1 MHTFEEKPRQRRS
14 GLVLRNSKFIKEMK
28 NSFRTVLWL
37 LVGAISL
44 LLAACGGGE
53 QRTAYNRFVEA
64 YTSGLVPRSS
74 TVSVV
79 LSQDVPEERIGKV
92 DLQELLTISPG
103 VKGRVA
109 FADSRTIVFSPDRG
123 LDRDTKY
130 SATLNVSD
138 LFDNVAD
145 AESRFSFGFF
155 TLPTS
160 FSGSLESF
168 EETTDG
174 HYEVTFCVTSLDA
187 EEAQFVEKQ
196 VTPSEGKPLWQH
208 SSDGCRHIL
217 KVEAEAGATSRM
229 LKVNHVGK
237 VIAEAEIPAK
247 GEMRVMGVRSKTE
260 DQKYVEV
267 TFSKR
272 LDDKQDMM
280 GLAVLEDNQSEAVDV
295 CGNTLRLY
303 PDAGRDGKVT
313 VVLAAAI
320 RSASGLTLGEDQ
332 RVEVELDAT
341 KPAVEFLSGGVI
353 IPLTD
358 NVTVPFRSIFMRGV
372 RVRVFRV
379 FANNVGL
386 MMRDGRLGES
396 DRLARYGMPVA
407 VSTIFLDGQGLDLT
421 RWNTFAI
428 DISKLVKA
436 EPGALYR
443 IELQMP
449 YELSAWPAANTGTAD
464 RAAIAKADEAMLA
477 KLRDSFSKEGGWY
490 YANDDIDWDS
500 YDWTKADNPDCS
512 SYYARKT
519 EGRNVFATNI
529 GLTALAGDGG
539 HMTIVALNLPDA
551 QPLSGVDVSVMS
563 YQGQQIGHGS
573 TDTDGK
579 AEISIDRAAGKPLYV
594 MASRGGDVSYL
605 RVGEGEGLSTS
616 VFDVAGQEP
625 QAGDVKG
632 FIYGERGVWRPGDD
646 IHLGFM
652 LQDRGKTL
660 PDGHPVTLEV
670 YTPLGQLAAKK
681 TQTVGSMG
689 LYSFC
694 VNTDADAPTGS
705 WRACVR
711 VGGASFEK
719 RLRVETIKPNRLK
732 IDVGLPPLLGYG
744 EARPV
749 KLHAEWLSGAKAG
762 SLGYEVTAALAQSV
776 TAWDKWSGYAFD
788 DPSARFAPEETQIAK
803 GVTNADGDA
812 TVSVLPKV
820 GGKAPGMLRMMLT
833 TRVFEPSGEFS
844 VDSRMTTFSPYAR
857 YAGVKSPQAGP
868 KPLETDK
875 RHSFSV
881 VSVSPD
887 GQPQAGVKLNVSIYK
902 TGWWWWWSA
911 TEQMADF
918 RSSEYTTPVK
928 TVKLTTGADGKADFQ
943 YLVSH
948 NDWGSYFISVS
959 DPGSGHAAGLM
970 SYFDW
975 PGMTGRSADGSADAT
990 VLSVKTDKDEYGV
1003 GDDVKVSFPSSGG
1016 AKAVVNICRGGTVLE
1031 TMLKDCAEGQTT
1043 LTLKAS
1049 EQMMPNAYVCVSLV
1063 QPYGQTANDV
1073 PIRLYGV
1080 VPVKVSSARSHLTP
1094 VISSKDEFSP
1104 CQTATINVSEKDGR
1118 PMAYTLAVVDEGLL
1132 DLTHFATPQ
1141 PWEAFYAREALGV
1154 NMWDV
1159 YGSVAGAYG
1168 GRIEQL
1174 FSVGGDDALL
1184 SDSPKAIVNRFTP
1197 VVYFDGP
1204 FTLRKGGKATHKVDV
1219 PNYMGRV
1226 RVMVVATD
1234 GDAFGQAEKSVK
1246 VSKSLMAMGTMPR
1259 QIGVGDK
1266 ATVSAT
1272 IFAAKA
1278 VGDVEVS
1285 VRATGGVSV
1294 VGAASKT
1301 IYFTSDGDQTV
1312 TFDIEAGPDEAE
1324 ASIDIKAVA
1333 KAGSADYS
1341 TRLKVRKVSQEVI
1354 STQTAS
1360 VAPGKEW
1367 KAEARA
1373 ASGDMKSVLLELGGS
1388 RPLNMAS
1395 RVAQLIEY
1403 PHGCA
1408 EQTTSKVLAQLCLA
1422 DFTQLTPEQK
1432 SRVEANVN
1440 AGIKKLTSHAAA
1452 DGGVAYWSG
1461 GSNSDLFCSAYA
1473 YVMYCE
1479 AESRGYYVPSARK
1492 GALARFLRMSSA
1504 NWGKKMGVSAA
1515 SDFAFALYALA
1526 ADGKA
1531 QMGAMNR
1538 MRETLAY
1545 AKDVPAEAYNALA
1558 AAYAAS
1564 GNADEAR
1571 RLLVKGQAGTPLRLL
1586 AQAGV
1591 ADPMAATTADA
1602 LRKKLVSDQWMS
1614 TLQVGSSLLSWA
1626 HYAKANATARSME
1639 AKVTL
1644 GGKELASVK
1653 TDKMAWSLESA
1664 VSKPAAV
1671 AVKNTG
1677 DGTISVTMT
1686 TTATAT
1692 QTDVAATSDGLRVE
1706 EAMRGDARMFKAGE
1720 TREVSVRV
1728 TNTSG
1733 RDLERVAVTYILPA
1747 GMEIL
1752 KVSGE
1757 DCSHYDVR
1765 DDRVLFYAD
1774 SLPVGQRASITL
1786 TLSATYAGTYYKPAV
1801 VAEAMYDSTVGGNT
1815 QSGEVVI
1822 K

>member
-1 MHTFEEKPRQRRS
+1 
-14 GLVLRNSKFIKEMK
+14 MK
-28 NSFRTVLWL
+28 NSFRAALWL
-37 LVGAISL
+37 LLGVAGL
-44 LLAACGGGE
+44 LLAACGDGGS
-53 QRTAYNRFVEA
+53 QTAYNRFVEA

-79 LSQDVPEERIGKV
+79 LSQEVTEERMGKV
-92 DLQELLTISPG
+92 DPRDVLTLTPS

-109 FADSRTIVFSPDRG
+109 FADSRTIVFSPDHG
-123 LDRDTKY
+123 FDRDTKY
-130 SATLNVSD
+130 SASVNISD

-145 AESRFSFGFF
+145 EESRFSFNFF

-168 EETTDG
+168 DETADG
-174 HYEVTFCVTSLDA
+174 HYEVTFCLTSLDA

-196 VTPSEGKPLWQH
+196 ISLSEGSPSWRH
-208 SSDGCRHIL
+208 APDGCRHTL
-217 KVEAEAGATSRM
+217 KVEAEAGAAGRVLSVNFGD
-229 LKVNHVGK
+229 KVV
-237 VIAEAEIPAK
+237 AEAEIPAK
-247 GEMRVMGVRSKTE
+247 GEMRVMSVRCKTG

-267 TFSKR
+267 TLSKR
-272 LDDKQDMM
+272 LDAKQDMM
-280 GLAVLEDNQSEAVDV
+280 GLASLEGNQSEAVDV
-295 CGNTLRLY
+295 YGNTLRLY
-303 PDAGRDGKVT
+303 PDAGRTGRVD
-313 VVLAAAI
+313 VLLSSAI
-320 RSASGLTLGEDQ
+320 RSATGLALGEDQ
-332 RVEVELDAT
+332 RIAVELDAT
-341 KPAVEFLSGGVI
+341 RPEVEFLSNGVI

-358 NVTVPFRSIFMRGV
+358 NVSIPFRSVFMRGV

-386 MMRDGRLGES
+386 MMRDGDLSNS

-407 VSTIFLDGQGLDLT
+407 VTTIFLDGQGVDLT

-449 YELSAWPAANTGTAD
+449 YELSAWPTANTGTED

-490 YANDDIDWDS
+490 YANDDIDWES
-500 YDWTKADNPDCS
+500 YNWAEADNPDCS

-539 HMTIVALNLPDA
+539 KMTVVALNLPDA
-551 QPLSGVDVSVMS
+551 QPLSGVDVNVMS

-579 AEISIDRAAGKPLYV
+579 AEIGVDMSAGKPLYV
-594 MASRGGDVSYL
+594 VASRGGDVSYL
-605 RVGEGEGLSTS
+605 RVREGEGLSTS
-616 VFDVAGQEP
+616 TFDVAGQEP

-646 IHLGFM
+646 IHLSFM

-660 PDGHPVTLEV
+660 PEGHPVTLEV

-681 TQTVGSMG
+681 TQTAGCMG
-689 LYSFC
+689 LYSFR
-694 VNTDADAPTGS
+694 VHTDADAPTGS
-705 WRACVR
+705 WRACVK
-711 VGGASFEK
+711 VGGAAFEK

-732 IDVGLPPLLGYG
+732 IDVGLPPVLGQG

-762 SLGYEVTAALAQSV
+762 SLGYEVTATLAQSV
-776 TAWDKWSGYAFD
+776 TAWDKWGGYVFD

-803 GVTNADGDA
+803 GVTDAGGDA
-812 TVSVLPKV
+812 MVSILPKV
-820 GGKAPGMLRMMLT
+820 GGKAPGMLRMMVT

-844 VDSRMTTFSPYAR
+844 TDARMTTFSPYAR
-857 YAGVKSPQAGP
+857 YAGIKSPQAGP
-868 KPLETDK
+868 APLETDK
-875 RHSFSV
+875 RHAFSV
-881 VSVSPD
+881 ASVGPD
-887 GQPQAGVKLNVSIYK
+887 GRPQAGVRLSVSVYK

-911 TEQMADF
+911 TEQMAVF

-928 TVKLTTGADGKADFQ
+928 TFNVTTGADGKADFQ
-943 YLVSH
+943 YLAPRGE
-948 NDWGSYFISVS
+948 WGSYFFSVS
-959 DPGSGHAAGLM
+959 DMASGHTSGVLA
-970 SYFDW
+970 YFDW
-975 PGMTGRSADGSADAT
+975 PGMTGRADDGTADAT
-990 VLSVKTDKDEYGV
+990 MLSVKTDKEEYAV
-1003 GDDVKVSFPSSGG
+1003 GDDVKVSFPSAGG
-1016 AKAVVNICRGGTVLE
+1016 AKAIVSVCRGGTVQE
-1031 TMLKDCAEGQTT
+1031 TMLKDCADGQTT

-1049 EQMMPNAYVCVSLV
+1049 ERMMPNAYVCVSLV

-1094 VISSKDEFSP
+1094 VISSKDEFTP
-1104 CQTATINVSEKDGR
+1104 CQTATISVSEKDGR

-1132 DLTHFATPQ
+1132 DLTHFVTPQ
-1141 PWEAFYAREALGV
+1141 PWGAFYAREALGV
-1154 NMWDV
+1154 NMWDL

-1197 VVYFDGP
+1197 VVHFEGP
-1204 FTLRKGGKATHKVDV
+1204 FTLRKGGKATHKVDI

-1246 VSKSLMAMGTMPR
+1246 VSKSLMVIGTMPR

-1272 IFAAKA
+1272 IFASKA
-1278 VGDVEVS
+1278 VGNVEVS
-1285 VRATGGVSV
+1285 VRATGGVRV
-1294 VGAASKT
+1294 AGAASKT
-1301 IYFTSDGDQTV
+1301 ISFAADGDQTL
-1312 TFDIEAGPDEAE
+1312 TFDVEAGPDQAE
-1324 ASIDIKAVA
+1324 ATIDIKAVA

-1341 TRLKVRKVSQEVI
+1341 TRLKVRKVSQTLI
-1354 STQTAS
+1354 SAKSAS

-1373 ASGDMKSVLLELGGS
+1373 TSGGDMESVLLELCGS
-1388 RPLNMAS
+1388 QPLNMSS
-1395 RVAQLIEY
+1395 RVAQLIDY

-1408 EQTTSKVLAQLCLA
+1408 EQTASKVLAQLCLA
-1422 DFTQLTPEQK
+1422 DFTQLTTEQK
-1432 SRVEANVN
+1432 GRVEANVN

-1461 GSNSDLFCSAYA
+1461 DNNSDLFCSAYT

-1492 GALARFLRMSSA
+1492 GALARFLRVASA
-1504 NWGKKMGVSAA
+1504 SWGKKMGGGAA
-1515 SDFAFALYALA
+1515 SNYAFALYALA

-1538 MRETLAY
+1538 MRETLTS
-1545 AKDVPAEAYNALA
+1545 AKDVPAEAFNALA

-1571 RLLVKGQAGTPLRLL
+1571 RLLVKGQADTPLRLL
-1586 AQAGV
+1586 AQTYVG
-1591 ADPMAATTADA
+1591 DPMAAATADA
-1602 LRKKLVSDQWMS
+1602 LRKALVSDQWMS
-1614 TLQVGSSLLSWA
+1614 TLQTGASLLSWA
-1626 HYAKANATARSME
+1626 HYAKANATARSLE
-1639 AKVTL
+1639 ARLTL

-1653 TDKMAWSLESA
+1653 TDKMAWSLEA
-1664 VSKPAAV
+1664 EATKPAEV

-1677 DGTISVTMT
+1677 DGTIFVSMT
-1686 TTATAT
+1686 TKATAT
-1692 QTDVAATSDGLRVE
+1692 QTNVVAASNGLRVDE
-1706 EAMRGDARMFKAGE
+1706 SIQGDARVFKAGE
-1720 TREVSVRV
+1720 TREASVRV

-1752 KVSGE
+1752 KVSG
-1757 DCSHYDVR
+1757 DGCSHHDVR

-1774 SLPVGQRASITL
+1774 SLPAGQRASIML

-1801 VAEAMYDSTVGGNT
+1801 MAEAMYDSTVGGNT

-1822 K
+1822 E